1 MGGDADGEL
10 VGDGEGEVSVSSAE
24 EREIMDEAMKFTDD
38 DIFMSEDNF
47 NYQDISNQMDD
58 WHDELAETEKLLLP
72 LDSYETYDSKILTD
86 LDDEISALDD
96 GVEKPLAKEKPLSL
110 QALEDT
116 NLSPGGGPVED
127 DNLIAPANEELNPSD
142 DFELDTDD
150 DGRRV
155 DYASARTEGANIYV
169 IVFSRSG
176 QFR

>member
-10 VGDGEGEVSVSSAE
+10 VGDGDGEVSVSSAE

-38 DIFMSEDNF
+38 DIFMSEDTF

-86 LDDEISALDD
+86 LDDEISALDN
-96 GVEKPLAKEKPLSL
+96 GVEKPLAEEKPLSL
-110 QALEDT
+110 QRLEDT

-155 DYASARTEGANIYV
+155 DYASARTKGVNIYV
-169 IVFSRSG
+169 IVFSRS
-176 QFR
+176 

>member
-10 VGDGEGEVSVSSAE
+10 VGDGDGEVSVSSAE

-86 LDDEISALDD
+86 LDDEISALND
-96 GVEKPLAKEKPLSL
+96 
-110 QALEDT
+110 
-116 NLSPGGGPVED
+116 LSPGGGPVED

-155 DYASARTEGANIYV
+155 D
-169 IVFSRSG
+169 
-176 QFR
+176 